1 MTTEYHQIASQKGYI
16 LIYPETSRD
25 MNCWDVATTKS
36 LSHSGGGDSE
46 TLAKMVQYALKKWN
60 GDPKK
65 VFVSGF
71 SSGGMMTSVMCAT
84 YPDIFAGGAVFS
96 GVPHACLKGSK
107 GSSPFSDT
115 APCTK
120 GGYNKSPNQW
130 GALVRESFPSYSGNY
145 PVISYWHGTSDFIV
159 SYQVFGEALKQWSD
173 IHNVKFAKN
182 VSNSP
187 GRGITKM
194 VYGDGKKLL
203 GYSTD
208 HGGHSPQGYATETL
222 QFWGI

>member
-1 MTTEYHQIASQKGYI
+1 MTSDWVQIAQQKGYV
-16 LIYPETSRD
+16 LIYPETNRD

-36 LSHSGGGDSE
+36 LTHDGGGDSE
-46 TLAKMVQYALKKWN
+46 TLAKMVRHALKKYN

-120 GGYNKSPNQW
+120 GGYTKSPNQW
-130 GALVRESFPSYSGNY
+130 GDLVRESFPKYLGPY
-145 PVISYWHGTSDFIV
+145 PMISYWHGTSDFIV

-173 IHNVKFAKN
+173 IHKAPFSKN

-187 GRGITKM
+187 AHSITKM
-194 VYGDGKKLL
+194 VYGDGSKLR
-203 GYSTD
+203 GYSTQ
-208 HGGHSPQGYATETL
+208 GGAHYPPAQAKEVFG
-222 QFWGI
+222 FWGI